1 MDGLS
6 QTNEKEAH
14 GATGKIRLLS
24 TIAPHFKNKELK
36 NAFQCTD
43 YELTEARKHTQ
54 QHGPRATVHKV
65 KQVRRFRIDPEDL
78 AFVINF
84 IHHSDN
90 TSSHRVASCEGS
102 KSSWI
107 SELFAQNQPVMWLK
121 DGKSHLYKKYHNECI
136 KLGTK
141 PISESKFRDGI
152 KAGNFKE
159 MADLCNICDEVS
171 TRNWKKFEELI
182 EMLGNEIAGHPTEDD
197 ASAEIE
203 EFDEDVSTTTSR
215 VTMVDKTDEDTKYRS
230 LNPLPVDSPV
240 LMIEVG
246 ASVPDFSDFLK
257 RSIILKGHLL

>member
-1 MDGLS
+1 M
-6 QTNEKEAH
+6 N
-14 GATGKIRLLS
+14 
-24 TIAPHFKNKELK
+24 
-36 NAFQCTD
+36 
-43 YELTEARKHTQ
+43 
-54 QHGPRATVHKV
+54 KV

-90 TSSHRVASCEGS
+90 TCRSSHRTASCEGS

-107 SELFAQNQPVMWLK
+107 SDLFAQNQQPVMWLK

-159 MADLCNICDEVS
+159 MAEMAGLCNICDEVG
-171 TRNWKKFEELI
+171 TQNWKKFEELI
-182 EMLGNEIAGHPTEDD
+182 EMLRNEIAGHPTEDD
-197 ASAEIE
+197 ASAKIE

-215 VTMVDKTDEDTKYRS
+215 VTMVDLTDEDTEYRS

-246 ASVPDFSDFLK
+246 ASCQISATF
-257 RSIILKGHLL
+257 